1 MSVSHFWYKLTTKAG
16 NLFLNLKEKAEKKN
30 AYIWNNP
37 WIFFFFLSIHYYQWS
52 EENSKVSASE
62 IITLPLSHGQAVNR
76 AL

>member
-37 WIFFFFLSIHYYQWS
+37 WIFFFF
-52 EENSKVSASE
+52 EVF
-62 IITLPLSHGQAVNR
+62 IITNDQKRILKFQHQRS
-76 AL
+76 

>member
-37 WIFFFFLSIHYYQWS
+37 WIFFFFF
-52 EENSKVSASE
+52 EVF
-62 IITLPLSHGQAVNR
+62 IITNDQKRILKFQHQRS
-76 AL
+76 